1 MTISLLHWL
10 EHAGR
15 LTEKKKIFNKSREG
29 CAGFYVNPKDGFP
42 TPLSIIMNTQKK
54 KKQLELKNL
63 SLHQAFLI
71 K

>member
-54 KKQLELKNL
+54 KSNW
-63 SLHQAFLI
+63 S
-71 K
+71 